1 MLVKGVGDGFWKST
15 PKNCHQ
21 HEVNT
26 KKLSPRSITINEVI
40 NDELEQPNLNLNTCV
55 KLELLVTDL
64 ALWSSTYKCSR
75 EDPIIVTKS
84 QV

>member
-1 MLVKGVGDGFWKST
+1 MTDVGDEFWRSA

-21 HEVNT
+21 HVVTNLN
-26 KKLSPRSITINEVI
+26 LSPTSITINEVI